1 MLAEYYQSWILSI
14 KASKKAFEKYK
25 DPSEVE
31 RKQKV

>member
-1 MLAEYYQSWILSI
+1 MLAVYYQSWILSI

-25 DPSEVE
+25 DASEEE

>member
-25 DPSEVE
+25 DSSEEE